1 MEFVQDLITLAI
13 LICLQAVLGFDNL
26 LYISLESKRAPV
38 KSQQKVR
45 LWGIIIA
52 IVLRIVLLFVI
63 LALVDKL
70 TSPWFTVDSKL
81 IYGAFTFDSLLTIF
95 GGAFI
100 LYTAVKEVL
109 HMVSFE
115 ELHAHDKKKPASI
128 VSVVTMIVVMN
139 LVFSFDTI
147 MLSKEMTD
155 VKWVM
160 ILAIVVSGGMMILL
174 SDTVANF
181 LKKNRMY
188 EVLGLFILFVVGIL
202 LLSEGGHKAHLSFW
216 NEVNENGNAILKS
229 VTDSEGHL
237 ISSVKNGFHVEAM
250 SKATFYFVIV
260 VMVLVDIIQTRYKQK
275 LQRAKAHAFPDAI
288 VD

>member
-1 MEFVQDLITLAI
+1 MEILQDFITLGI
-13 LICLQAVLGFDNL
+13 LIALQAVLGFDNL

-38 KSQQKVR
+38 ESQSRVR
-45 LWGIIIA
+45 LIGIIIA
-52 IVLRIVLLFVI
+52 IILRIVLLFLI

-70 TSPWFTVDSKL
+70 TTPFFTIDNKL
-81 IYGAFTFDSLLTIF
+81 IYGSFDFDSILTIF
-95 GGAFI
+95 GGGFI

-115 ELHAHDKKKPASI
+115 ELHNHEEKKPASV
-128 VSVVTMIVVMN
+128 VSVITMIVIMN

-160 ILAIVVSGGMMILL
+160 IVAIITSGAMMIIL
-174 SDTVANF
+174 SDGVSNF

-188 EVLGLFILFVVGIL
+188 EVLGLFILFIVGIL

-216 NEVNENGNAILKS
+216 NEVSENGKAIMQTTLDKK
-229 VTDSEGHL
+229 GHEVL
-237 ISSVKNGFHVEAM
+237 SVKNGFHVEAM
-250 SKATFYFVIV
+250 SKATFYFVIA
-260 VMVLVDIIQTRYKQK
+260 VMVLVDIIQSRY
-275 LQRAKAHAFPDAI
+275 QRKIQLAKKI
-288 VD
+288 VHEAGA